1 MGQSAV
7 INQSWD
13 SSLSTVITREEAIH
27 GWLECVLPF
36 VTEQWEKDGEP
47 DYIARSESF
56 SDYAD
61 NLRENGDIS
70 EWQCFNWTHPVECG
84 E

>member
-1 MGQSAV
+1 MGQSTV
-7 INQSWD
+7 NQQSWD
-13 SSLSTVITREEAIH
+13 SSLPTVITREQAIY
-27 GWLECVLPF
+27 GWQQSILP
-36 VTEQWEKDGEP
+36 VITEQFEQDGEP

-61 NLRENGDIS
+61 MLRENGDIS
-70 EWQCFNWTHPVECG
+70 EWQCFNWTHPAECG

>member
-1 MGQSAV
+1 MGQSTV
-7 INQSWD
+7 NQSWD
-13 SSLSTVITREEAIH
+13 SSLPTVITRDDAIY
-27 GWLECVLPF
+27 GWQQSILPVVRQQF
-36 VTEQWEKDGEP
+36 EQDGEP

-61 NLRENGDIS
+61 MLCQSGDIS
-70 EWQCFNWTHPVECG
+70 DWQQANWSHPAECG

>member
-1 MGQSAV
+1 MGQSTV
-7 INQSWD
+7 KQSWD
-13 SSLSTVITREEAIH
+13 SSLPTVITREQAIY
-27 GWLECVLPF
+27 GWQQSILP
-36 VTEQWEKDGEP
+36 VITEQFEQDGEP
-47 DYIARSESF
+47 DYVARSESF

-70 EWQCFNWTHPVECG
+70 EWQCFNWTHPAECG

>member
-7 INQSWD
+7 KQSWD
-13 SSLSTVITREEAIH
+13 SSLPTVITREQAIY
-27 GWLECVLPF
+27 GWQQSILPILRQQF
-36 VTEQWEKDGEP
+36 EKDGEP
-47 DYIARSESF
+47 DYVARSESF

-61 NLRENGDIS
+61 MLREDGDIS